1 MPCFPVVDFNSPAY
15 SSLGFALKH
24 HRSNSETSD
33 LDSQITP
40 VKSQAA
46 DVATDEFPDIMD
58 IETEQFPMRYCYFLY
73 KLDIANIRK
82 SE

>member
-40 VKSQAA
+40 VKSQAT
-46 DVATDEFPDIMD
+46 DVATDEFPDI
-58 IETEQFPMRYCYFLY
+58 IETEFPMRYRYFLY
-73 KLDIANIRK
+73 KPDIASIRK